1 MRQSHIDD
9 LVKSRKTPLSVIP
22 AKAGIQFIQVVEG
35 SGSFSS
41 QPMDLAEWIS
51 SSNIAHCL
59 NALGIVKKEQ
69 PTAFVV
75 MKMETPYAWLSSSF
89 Y

>member
-1 MRQSHIDD
+1 
-9 LVKSRKTPLSVIP
+9 
-22 AKAGIQFIQVVEG
+22 
-35 SGSFSS
+35 
-41 QPMDLAEWIS
+41 MDLAEWIS
-51 SSNIAHCL
+51 SSKIAYCL

-75 MKMETPYAWLSSSF
+75 MKMETPHAWLSFSF